1 MILSLKTLRTLLNWY
16 VDSLLLKE
24 MKNMYLIILSDSRHL
39 KYISA
44 EIYTRDKLPH
54 ICIKLIFK
62 RFRLKLATESTYIFQ
77 SQFYKQTDGCT
88 KGGPLPVP
96 VSNIYLTK
104 LEKDQVKP
112 LKPKFYRR
120 LVDDVISRRLKN
132 THDSLFENLSN

>member
-24 MKNMYLIILSDSRHL
+24 MKNMYLIILSDSWHL
-39 KYISA
+39 KYISE

-54 ICIKLIFK
+54 ICIKLIFR
-62 RFRLKLATESTYIFQ
+62 RFRFKLATESTYIFQ

-88 KGGPLPVP
+88 MGGPLSVT

-104 LEKDQVKP
+104 LEKDQVKT
-112 LKPKFYRR
+112 LKSKFYRR

-132 THDSLFENLSN
+132 THDSLFENLSI